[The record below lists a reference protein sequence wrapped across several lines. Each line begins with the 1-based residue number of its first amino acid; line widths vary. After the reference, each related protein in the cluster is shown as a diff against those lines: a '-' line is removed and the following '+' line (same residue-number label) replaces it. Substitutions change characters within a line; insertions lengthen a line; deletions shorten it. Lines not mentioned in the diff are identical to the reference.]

1 MPNGVTPIVTAKYI
15 EEELRSRGYDISV
28 FDFNNIEQSFY
39 ELGTVDVNLVFNVT
53 EGINNNE
60 QLKSQ
65 AAAMI
70 ESLQIPCIGSNSYTI
85 AFCQD
90 KIRMK
95 KLFTYHDVPTPAWD
109 YAYSVNDVVNKD
121 LKYPLVVKPSNT
133 DDSYG
138 ITNSSVV
145 TNKRELTRQL
155 KKIIEV
161 MGRPALIEEYIDGDE
176 YEVSIIGN
184 SQEDLRVLPLTRSVF
199 KKMPKGYWHMY
210 TREAKRQ
217 ENPAYKKIVL
227 ERASKAVNPK
237 LEALITEI
245 AIDAYKIM
253 QCRDYGRVGIRVDK
267 EGNPYVLEVDT
278 NPPLNP
284 ETEMVRAAKL
294 TGMDF
299 GDVLEEIINV
309 AVKRY
314 KKENPTLP

>member
-1 MPNGVTPIVTAKYI
+1 VPNGVTPIVTAKYI
-15 EEELRSRGYDISV
+15 EEELRNRGYETTV

-294 TGMDF
+294 TGMKF
-299 GDVLEEIINV
+299 GDVLEEIISI

-314 KKENPTLP
+314 RSKPASS